1 MCIRFIF
8 MLAFLFFVK
17 SAWAIELVKI
27 ATLPK
32 GCGGWYQR
40 PVGDADHDGW
50 QELYFYQTKSPFPL
64 NIWEH
69 WGENSYQPVLI
80 EEGSAPD
87 ALGDP
92 DQDGLS
98 DLLCQWGPRAF
109 LLESKS
115 PTRFPSRTV
124 WEESLGGFP
133 GIRGYF
139 RDIDKDGNQEMWI
152 VPNDPDQIEV
162 WENRGD
168 NEYKEA
174 ALLTYYTMNP
184 ETLAFGDFDGDG
196 LTEIVVGESQSLIHI
211 WENTGDDTYE
221 LTRMYQFPDSGPE
234 IVTSA
239 NDLDGD
245 GRPEFLTGGRMSP
258 YSGFPITSGH
268 VVTVFE
274 AIGDNTYEPI
284 WETRGPEEVTRIHV
298 VVGDIDGDGLEEFA
312 IAISGWIYWS
322 GFIRFYKAF
331 GDNDFRLVG
340 ELPYPNFEDS
350 YAGIAITLADLNEN
364 GIDEVIVLAP
374 DGKHTLIYELAD
386 IQPPVLIQAF
396 YTKLYEIVVGKT
408 LKGEIEILNLSGE
421 EKNIDAWLEVY
432 KGKGEGGPKGKR
444 ISRKRILRQALLLP
458 EVPLGLEF
466 KLHLP
471 LETGNYT
478 VQLKVGTYPDTVIDT
493 RWFTV
498 KVK

>member
-1 MCIRFIF
+1 
-8 MLAFLFFVK
+8 MLAFLFM
-17 SAWAIELVKI
+17 AWPALALELVKV

-32 GCGGWYQR
+32 GFSEYEETLSI
-40 PVGDADHDGW
+40 GDLDHDGW
-50 QELYFYQTKSPFPL
+50 LELYFQQTRSPFPL

-69 WGENSYQPVLI
+69 WGQNSYQLVDFGQECVPAEV
-80 EEGSAPD
+80 
-87 ALGDP
+87 GDL
-92 DQDGLS
+92 DGDGLGE
-98 DLLCQWGPRAF
+98 LLCQWAGRAF
-109 LLESKS
+109 LLESRTS
-115 PTRFPSRTV
+115 TSFPSRTV
-124 WEESLGGFP
+124 WEESVGAFP

-139 RDIDKDGNQEMWI
+139 QDADQDGKQEMWI
-152 VPNDPDQIEV
+152 VPNDPEQIEV

-168 NEYKEA
+168 NEYTRV
-174 ALLTYYTMNP
+174 ALLTDYYSMYP
-184 ETLAFGDFDGDG
+184 DTLAFGDFDGDG
-196 LTEIVVGESQSLIHI
+196 LTEIVVGESSSLIHI

-234 IVTSA
+234 MVTSA
-239 NDLDGD
+239 KDLDGD
-245 GRPEFLTGGRMSP
+245 GKPEFLTGGRMSP
-258 YSGFPITSGH
+258 YTGFPVTWGH

-284 WETRGPEEVTRIHV
+284 WETRGPEEAFRIHV
-298 VVGDIDGDGLEEFA
+298 IVGDIDGDGLDEFA
-312 IAISGWIYWS
+312 VAIPGVIQL
-322 GFIRFYKAF
+322 YKAF
-331 GDNDFRLVG
+331 GDNAFRLIG
-340 ELPYPNFEDS
+340 EVSYPSFKFGYGGS
-350 YAGIAITLADLNEN
+350 AITLADLNEN
-364 GIDEVIVLAP
+364 GIDELIVLAP
-374 DGKHTLIYELAD
+374 DARHTLIYELAD

-396 YTKLYEIVVGKT
+396 YTKLYEIVVDKT